1 MQKVITAAEIAA
13 IINNNVSYSY
23 NTFFLVLNNISYEFL
38 QNEKLLKT
46 YSESSMQAYMQ
57 IHLNKDDD
65 FNNNNNISSNNYNSK
80 ELTHQRV

>member
-1 MQKVITAAEIAA
+1 MQKVITVAAAIFVV
-13 IINNNVSYSY
+13 IINNISYSY

-57 IHLNKDDD
+57 IHLNNHDD
-65 FNNNNNISSNNYNSK
+65 FNNNNNRNKNCNSRG
-80 ELTHQRV
+80 LIYQRV